1 MEIIAE
7 VEEAM
12 DIDIDDEAATSI
24 ITVEDAINIF
34 LKSSQWIIII
44 MHNFN
49 YPYIFYIYKYICMYT
64 NMSIYN

>member
-34 LKSSQWIIII
+34 LKSSQ
-44 MHNFN
+44 
-49 YPYIFYIYKYICMYT
+49 
-64 NMSIYN
+64 